1 MTGKSTSPKTAM
13 RRMVAQGVPSSDQ
26 LASLSLDELRS
37 RLESGPEGL
46 TSDAANARLPRGGR
60 SPQAGGE
67 FWRALGLFASQFR
80 SPITMILVAAA
91 VLSMFLRDVAD
102 ASIILGIVLI
112 GAGLG
117 FWQEYSAANALA
129 ALIALVETR
138 VAVLRDGRETELPTE
153 LIVPG
158 DVILLSAGST
168 IPGDC
173 RLMESE
179 DLFVNEAALTG
190 ESYPVEKQPCELP
203 AGTPLAGRSNV
214 VFQGTHVISGTAKA
228 LVVLTGQKTQL
239 GQISQRLS
247 LRPPETDFERGIR
260 RFGYFLME
268 LTLLLVLGIFV
279 IHLALGRPALEAFLF
294 SLALAVGLTPQLLP
308 AVITVNLTEGARR
321 LAAGKVIVRRL
332 PSIEN
337 FGSMNILCSD
347 KTGTLTEGTVRVER
361 CVDFTGADHERALQL
376 AGLNA
381 AFETGFANPI
391 DEALRGAVR
400 IDSSAEK
407 LDEIPYDFLRKRL
420 SVLVRLGE
428 RRLFIVKGALPN
440 VLAACT
446 QAETADGRRVPLAA
460 AHEQIQRQFEAL
472 GAQGYR
478 ALGVAYREIDRDC
491 VTHDDE
497 ADLTFSGLLVL
508 RDPPRAGIVETVKRL
523 RDLGIGL
530 KLVTGDN
537 PVVAASVASQ
547 VGLDGRALLTGGE
560 VRGMNDEALMRRA
573 EATDVFA
580 EIEPNQKERIILAL
594 KRAGHVVGYMGDGI
608 NDATALHA
616 ADIGISVDRAV
627 DVAKEAADIVL
638 LESDLNVL
646 IDGVQQGRATFANT
660 LKYIFLA
667 TSANFGNMFSMA
679 GISLWLPFLPLLPKQ
694 ILLTNLLTD
703 LPEMTIARDRVDQ
716 VLIDRPQRW
725 NIRLIQRFMIVFGL
739 LSSVFD
745 YATFGVLLQALDAG
759 ADEFRTGWFVESVAS
774 ACTVVLIVRSRQPV
788 WRSRPATILV
798 ATTLLVIATTI
809 ALPYTPLAEP
819 FGFIPLP
826 AAFLGTML
834 ALVALYATSAEV
846 LKRWFYRAG

>member
-446 QAETADGRRVPLAA
+446 QAETANGRRVPLAA
-460 AHEQIQRQFEAL
+460 AHEQIQRQFETL
-472 GAQGYR
+472 GRRWASRIGKSTGTASR
-478 ALGVAYREIDRDC
+478 MTTKPTSRSPGSSSSAIRRGRGSSRRS
-491 VTHDDE
+491 
-497 ADLTFSGLLVL
+497 SGC
-508 RDPPRAGIVETVKRL
+508 
-523 RDLGIGL
+523 
-530 KLVTGDN
+530 
-537 PVVAASVASQ
+537 
-547 VGLDGRALLTGGE
+547 
-560 VRGMNDEALMRRA
+560 
-573 EATDVFA
+573 ATW
-580 EIEPNQKERIILAL
+580 
-594 KRAGHVVGYMGDGI
+594 G
-608 NDATALHA
+608 
-616 ADIGISVDRAV
+616 
-627 DVAKEAADIVL
+627 
-638 LESDLNVL
+638 
-646 IDGVQQGRATFANT
+646 
-660 LKYIFLA
+660 
-667 TSANFGNMFSMA
+667 SA
-679 GISLWLPFLPLLPKQ
+679 
-694 ILLTNLLTD
+694 
-703 LPEMTIARDRVDQ
+703 
-716 VLIDRPQRW
+716 
-725 NIRLIQRFMIVFGL
+725 
-739 LSSVFD
+739 
-745 YATFGVLLQALDAG
+745 
-759 ADEFRTGWFVESVAS
+759 
-774 ACTVVLIVRSRQPV
+774 
-788 WRSRPATILV
+788 
-798 ATTLLVIATTI
+798 
-809 ALPYTPLAEP
+809 
-819 FGFIPLP
+819 
-826 AAFLGTML
+826 
-834 ALVALYATSAEV
+834 
-846 LKRWFYRAG
+846 